1 MTTKSFIDLS
11 AFSPK
16 LTGKFPWERQAG
28 GEEKIPKIKPNYY
41 VDPERAK
48 ALLLWLGMDMPL
60 WLYGPH
66 GAGKTSLIRQM
77 AAVFGQPV
85 LFDNGDPEAEKSDF
99 NAVMGV
105 AEGNTCTVYS
115 ALAQAI
121 KNGWWYVLNEADL
134 IRPGVLTSLNTLLDD
149 SECIVIPHSGEVITP
164 APGFRLIVTANSVGR
179 GDITGKHQ
187 VFRQNRALMDRFF
200 KMSVDYAPPAI
211 EKEIL
216 LAHFPL
222 PKQYETV
229 PEMWDAVLDSY
240 IQFANMVRSAHKG
253 EEIEVNGR
261 KELYSLSETLST
273 RSLVLWIE
281 VNLKTKGRIP
291 FKDSINYLLAL
302 DAPEAAVDRDIIS
315 VLGRTVFGQIWESG
329 VQQAAA

>member
-1 MTTKSFIDLS
+1 
-11 AFSPK
+11 
-16 LTGKFPWERQAG
+16 
-28 GEEKIPKIKPNYY
+28 
-41 VDPERAK
+41 
-48 ALLLWLGMDMPL
+48 
-60 WLYGPH
+60 
-66 GAGKTSLIRQM
+66 M